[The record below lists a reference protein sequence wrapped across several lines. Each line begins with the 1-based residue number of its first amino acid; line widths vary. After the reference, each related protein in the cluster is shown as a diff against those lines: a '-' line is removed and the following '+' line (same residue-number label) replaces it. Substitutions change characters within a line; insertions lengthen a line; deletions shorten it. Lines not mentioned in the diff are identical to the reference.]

1 MSFFGTLI
9 RVPNASS
16 WRRRASGINFSSPPA
31 NDITRHTKVECF
43 PGRLQILQI
52 CITYFILILPVI
64 ALWEHCVLPFHEGGG
79 SGVGGAFMITEVGGE
94 WDGNPLSRRA
104 NWHLCKILHRHS
116 SHSTNALN
124 RLQIVT
130 NAYLIDGW
138 HSLPSGGRN
147 ELNWINVF

>member
-9 RVPNASS
+9 RVPNAFS
-16 WRRRASGINFSSPPA
+16 WHRRANKLFLSARKWHHEIHESWMLSRAPSNFTNLHHVFYFNFACNCTLRTLCVAVPRGWRQRCGMGLR
-31 NDITRHTKVECF
+31 DYK
-43 PGRLQILQI
+43 GRS
-52 CITYFILILPVI
+52 
-64 ALWEHCVLPFHEGGG
+64 AER
-79 SGVGGAFMITEVGGE
+79 
-94 WDGNPLSRRA
+94 DGNPLSRRA

-138 HSLPSGGRN
+138 HSLLSGGRN